1 MRITIRDIK
10 AMKRRGQKIP
20 MVTAYDHTT
29 AVIVEK
35 TDVPIVLVGDSLGN
49 VMLGHDT
56 TLPVTMD
63 EMIHHVKAV
72 VRGTDKAHVVAD
84 LPFMSYQVDEA
95 EALRNAGRMLK
106 EGGAHSVKLEGGRRI
121 AETVSGIVDAGI
133 PVMGHIGL
141 TPQSVNQLSGY
152 RVQGKTTKSATMLMD
167 DAAALEAA
175 GTYAIVLELVAAP
188 VAKLITQKVSVPTIG
203 IGAGIHCD
211 GQVQVLHD
219 MLGMLDVRRKHARR
233 YAELGED
240 MAKAISHYV
249 DDVRLGHFPSD
260 EESFRSEEGIF
271 EEFAQDVFESGTV

>member
-29 AVIVEK
+29 AVIVER
-35 TDVPIVLVGDSLGN
+35 TDVPIILVGDSLGN

-72 VRGTDKAHVVAD
+72 VRGTEKAHVVAD
-84 LPFMSYQVDEA
+84 LPFMSYQVDET

-106 EGGAHSVKLEGGRRI
+106 EGGAHSVKLEGGRRV

-188 VAKLITQKVSVPTIG
+188 VARLITQQVSVPTIG

-233 YAELGED
+233 YAEIGED
-240 MAKAISHYV
+240 MAKAISYYV

-260 EESFRSEEGIF
+260 LESFQSEEGVF
-271 EEFAQDVFESGTV
+271 EEFAPDAFGSEIV

>member
-29 AVIVEK
+29 AVIVER
-35 TDVPIVLVGDSLGN
+35 TDVPIILVGDSLGN

-72 VRGTDKAHVVAD
+72 VRGTEKAHVVAD
-84 LPFMSYQVDEA
+84 LPFMSYQVDET

-106 EGGAHSVKLEGGRRI
+106 EGGAHSVKLEGGRRV

-188 VAKLITQKVSVPTIG
+188 VARLITQQVSVPTIG

-233 YAELGED
+233 YAEIGED

-260 EESFRSEEGIF
+260 LESFQSEEGVF
-271 EEFAQDVFESGTV
+271 EEFAPDAFESETV